1 MELINPGIKPESG
14 VLYVLRDGQ
23 KQDTRHSLSP
33 NRMYRMPAG
42 FSQRISLPLFYHK
55 GQGIY
60 ISKLFL
66 YFKVARKK
74 KEDFIE
80 DEDEDEEDEEELE
93 NEDEEPEDGSGDDF
107 FENEEDE

>member
-33 NRMYRMPAG
+33 NRMYRMPTG

-55 GQGIY
+55 GQEIY

-66 YFKVARKK
+66 YQKIKFKERKR
-74 KEDFIE
+74 
-80 DEDEDEEDEEELE
+80 
-93 NEDEEPEDGSGDDF
+93 
-107 FENEEDE
+107 